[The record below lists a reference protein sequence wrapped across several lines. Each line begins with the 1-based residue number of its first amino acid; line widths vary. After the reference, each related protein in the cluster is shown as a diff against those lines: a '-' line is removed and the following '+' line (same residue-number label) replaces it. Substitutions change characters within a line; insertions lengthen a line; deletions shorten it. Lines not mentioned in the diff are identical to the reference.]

1 MFPLLLPLRFLDSSR
16 TPARHP
22 IPFFCGANEIARR
35 DSQPSF
41 VGLTSSLCFRNTT
54 RFFRPRWNFY
64 ELNSKLRLPMP
75 SIVQAPF
82 VSSGLVNYSPT
93 TYSTNVP
100 LRSRGARIE
109 IEEEEEEEEEKQNVG
124 RRESLRVSS
133 SIFKSF
139 LRSYYYLV
147 FARTDD
153 QKVFQF
159 PRFQFPI
166 VGIFARE
173 RDI

>member
-1 MFPLLLPLRFLDSSR
+1 MFPLPLPLRFLDSSR

-22 IPFFCGANEIARR
+22 IPFFCDANEIARR

-109 IEEEEEEEEEKQNVG
+109 IEEEEQEEEEKQNVG
-124 RRESLRVSS
+124 RRESLRASS
-133 SIFKSF
+133 SIFK
-139 LRSYYYLV
+139 L
-147 FARTDD
+147 
-153 QKVFQF
+153 
-159 PRFQFPI
+159 
-166 VGIFARE
+166 
-173 RDI
+173 